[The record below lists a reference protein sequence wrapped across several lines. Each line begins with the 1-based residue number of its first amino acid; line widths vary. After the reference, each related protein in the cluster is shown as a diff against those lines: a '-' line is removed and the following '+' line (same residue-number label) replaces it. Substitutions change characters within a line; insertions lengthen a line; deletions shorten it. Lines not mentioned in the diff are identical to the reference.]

1 MSPQAAPKIAVK
13 QAAPARAAALEV
25 RPARDRFEQEADH
38 AAAAT
43 LRSGTANASPPALS
57 LLPSVPDRTARPAPA
72 SVSAIVG
79 SAGASLPARIREDME
94 RRFRSDF
101 SRVRIHT
108 GPAAAASARAIDAT
122 AYTSG
127 ESVVFGDSAFAPLTP
142 RGRHLLAHE
151 LAHVV
156 QQRGAAPHAVQRRCF
171 VEDIGIWL
179 GVTEGNFTDIELHAY
194 LTKITE
200 ANAKEDSYDSD
211 NKARA
216 IVRLWKTSNAGFKLD
231 PLQKA
236 LLILEM
242 QAGPTGDED
251 EKAILDLLELSDIAA
266 LRIMFGEGKLSV
278 TELESDLDDDSAK
291 RLQAFFNTRF
301 EGGRD
306 ALAKGTVAPKGM
318 PGKDAPAFNYDIAEL
333 KKRIDAV
340 GSSRDID
347 LIAAEIFALA
357 PATRDKAT
365 KDLSELRAEAVRKV
379 DELEEK
385 ADNTLDSFVQAE
397 LKQDAKNAKITSS
410 KYDVVLSRVYRDI
423 ALTVSGKDLSNTV
436 APNAAQKAEIAKALK
451 PEVRTDDAGGTT
463 SFDQKQY
470 EDSLRKLIPDMIQRY
485 WDRHVKGRGP
495 EEHDDKTKTR
505 DLTEFERI
513 AKASKDETDKV
524 FAGYYTRSDHPEFKA
539 GPAEQGGRIH
549 DRFADLQKI
558 LDDPK
563 TPRESKQKDARGFL
577 FHLLRSDQ
585 AVRNLNRT
593 FNVSPAFNEQGPV
606 NDAAKILDK
615 LATEFTGGDKKTAKI
630 KGAGKSKVTDKS
642 KDNEQTDKLNEIRR
656 GWDAGAGPGALGSI
670 DVQIFKKDIPE
681 EDRDLLWDSF
691 QSLIHE
697 YIHTLRSGPY
707 TAYAN
712 SFGDGP
718 EYNTLMEG
726 VDNLLDEV
734 VWENVAPRVQDPA
747 LRLAVEGPVYAKEE
761 PINVISASRRR
772 YPSHAEA
779 MKLVGIVGIRN
790 LYAAYFQG
798 DIDKIG
804 GDITKIGKK
813 P

>member
-1 MSPQAAPKIAVK
+1 MTAQAAPKVAVK
-13 QAAPARAAALEV
+13 QAVPARAPALEV
-25 RPARDRFEQEADH
+25 RPAHDHFEQEADR
-38 AAAAT
+38 AAAT
-43 LRSGTANASPPALS
+43 ALRSGTANAGPPSLSP
-57 LLPSVPDRTARPAPA
+57 LPRAPDHAATPAPA
-72 SVSAIVG
+72 SVSEIVR
-79 SAGASLPARIREDME
+79 SAGTPLPTAVREDME
-94 RRFRSDF
+94 RQFRSDF

-108 GPAAAASARAIDAT
+108 GPAAAVSARAIDAA

-127 ESVVFGDSAFAPLTP
+127 ENVVFGDSAYDP
-142 RGRHLLAHE
+142 RTRHGRHLLAHE

-156 QQRGAAPHAVQRRCF
+156 QQRGTAPRAVQRRCCL
-171 VEDIGIWL
+171 EDFGIWL
-179 GVTEGNFTDIELHAY
+179 GLVEGSFTDVELHAY
-194 LTKITE
+194 LRGITE
-200 ANAKEDSYDSD
+200 AKVKEGNHSSD

-216 IVRLWKTSNAGFKLD
+216 IVRLWKASNAGFPLN

-236 LLILEM
+236 LLIQEM
-242 QAGPTGDED
+242 QDGPTLTDDEN
-251 EKAILDLLELSDIAA
+251 AILDLLELSDVAA

-291 RLQAFFNTRF
+291 RLAAFFNTRF

-306 ALAKGTVAPKGM
+306 ALANGTVIPKGL
-318 PGKDAPAFNYDIAEL
+318 PGKNTPTFDYDSAGV

-340 GSSRDID
+340 GNSRDID
-347 LIAAEIFALA
+347 LIAAEIFGLA
-357 PATRDKAT
+357 PAARDKAMQ
-365 KDLSELRAEAVRKV
+365 DLSELRAEAVRKV
-379 DELEEK
+379 DELEGK

-397 LKQDAKNAKITSS
+397 LKQDAKNARITSS
-410 KYDVVLSRVYRDI
+410 KYDVLLSRVFRDI

-436 APNAAQKAEIAKALK
+436 APNAAQKVEIAKALK
-451 PEVRTDDAGGTT
+451 PEVRTDEAGGAT
-463 SFDQKQY
+463 SFDKKQY
-470 EDSLRKLIPDMIQRY
+470 EDALRKLIPNMIQDN
-485 WDRHVKGRGP
+485 WDRQVKGRGP
-495 EEHDDKTKTR
+495 KEHDDKTKTR

-539 GPAEQGGRIH
+539 GSKEQGGRIH

-558 LDDPK
+558 LNDPK
-563 TPRESKQKDARGFL
+563 TPRESKQEDARGFL
-577 FHLLRSDQ
+577 FHLLQSDQ
-585 AVRNLNRT
+585 AVRDLNRT
-593 FNVSPAFNEQGPV
+593 FNVSPAFNERGPV

-615 LATEFTGGDKKTAKI
+615 LATEFTGGDKKTAKVKT
-630 KGAGKSKVTDKS
+630 KGRISDGS
-642 KDNEQTDKLNEIRR
+642 KDNDQTDKLNDIRR

-670 DVQIFKKDIPE
+670 DVQIFKKENPE
-681 EDRDLLWDSF
+681 EDRDSLWDSF
-691 QSLIHE
+691 QTLIHE

-726 VDNLLDEV
+726 VDTLLDEV
-734 VWENVAPRVQDPA
+734 VWENVAPRVTDPA
-747 LRLAVEGPVYAKEE
+747 LRLAVEGPAYAKEE

-798 DIDKIG
+798 DIEKIG
-804 GDITKIGKK
+804 GDITKIGKT